1 MIAAYP
7 DIRVDSGPLA
17 DKSATDAVAPS
28 TDTLPDHELMLAVR
42 DGELD
47 ALGELFERHHG
58 PLYGFLVKF
67 TGSRSAAEA
76 W

>member
-1 MIAAYP
+1 MVSSP
-7 DIRVDSGPLA
+7 
-17 DKSATDAVAPS
+17 ATDAVDPA
-28 TDTLPDHELMLAVR
+28 TDTLSDHELMLAVR

-67 TGSRSAAEA
+67 TGSRTAAEDIA
-76 W
+76 QTVFQRMLK